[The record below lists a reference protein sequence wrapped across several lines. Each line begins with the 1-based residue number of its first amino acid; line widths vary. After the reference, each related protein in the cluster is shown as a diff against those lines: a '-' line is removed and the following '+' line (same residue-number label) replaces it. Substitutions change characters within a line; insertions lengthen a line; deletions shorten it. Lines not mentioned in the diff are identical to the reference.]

1 MFQPIE
7 PIPKK
12 SRIIKTDKPRPF
24 LCPICTRGFVRQEH
38 LKRHQRSHTRERPFL
53 CILCGRCFARKDL
66 VIRHQQ
72 KLHSAFTQDN
82 DFDKIIVNVAGNTQT
97 ILPTDGHPHPI
108 INAVNQEHIIAQT
121 PINMV
126 PQHGVPNIQV
136 HNASLPFIQ
145 PPIEHHSQHN
155 LNQDLQSNYSKSGS
169 LDSYQQTQLGLDNTS
184 LGRKRSYLE
193 VTPSVTNS
201 LQTPEMLA
209 APTSK
214 RHASF
219 SATTAFSYAP
229 NMDSDI
235 LNQPN
240 YDANSE
246 EGPIQV
252 GFLTPQFT
260 GEQVINK
267 AIEAGLLELDPLELP
282 PSNINEQPNDILFNI
297 NTYENL
303 KKSQSEPLKNINA
316 KFSNSSAFLAS
327 LPSLADMVTVSST
340 NGGSNGF
347 SRTVSKMNFNPFDY
361 SNELLDSQ
369 SGLSTNTVNTIS
381 TSNTN
386 NNVSDAG
393 TDPWLSEFLDP
404 KNFPTDAQLNNIGF
418 VDNNSTPSP
427 DALRRDSLSDQIL
440 GLFTSRQMD
449 LHNENYN
456 FHPIPT
462 SNNNNNGDTED
473 GKSEPLTLNFSHTSL
488 MNGLEKVKT
497 NEDSNIKNLEFFTE
511 PLRQYIIKH
520 NELNSTSFPTVK
532 ELNSYVK
539 MYNEQF
545 TEYYPF
551 IHLHSIVPTEEN
563 YPLLLSLAMIGAL
576 YTFHSSHSKLMSM
589 ICNVQVKKFLFRNEV
604 QTPLWLIQSL
614 VLLSFYNIFNN
625 NVHMTKQ
632 MTAQMTTL
640 LNLIRSNKLNQ
651 PLEISVKPPVPNDQY
666 MKFENDPDEI
676 KLMYDRLSAP
686 EQSKKNFEYFIL
698 AQQRIRICHMVHL
711 LSTLYATM
719 IGVQYS
725 LHSVDLKCGIP
736 TVHEE
741 LYECATYE
749 QWVDILQ
756 DKLKIKIDSKFSL
769 IQLSNGNESYQS
781 YLMYLS
787 NGYNG
792 NLKLAQN
799 SVSKLTLLSLI
810 ISIHEKISF
819 ERKYAKD
826 RNMDWK
832 VNSRPVIDSMI
843 KHWEVLYLKSGGT
856 LIMNETTLPIIDNDS
871 MSRIIVPMYF
881 FAKSRRCVDF
891 SQVVSKVW
899 IKDWSDMNK
908 LLQNI
913 TDDWGHFREAT
924 ETALSMIE
932 SWINIVSS
940 IYTIPNNLKKNHG
953 YKTPVFTITCIFTS
967 VLLISEYLKHIE
979 VWVTNNLKQSN
990 MVELSKADKILYFRA
1005 ANIMKKIQDV
1015 LLPMD
1020 HDKIK
1025 SSYVEFLKLQ
1035 ADTFNH
1041 FDGLWETPPSSNNDL
1056 VETVTLIQ
1064 KLSLSSKALYLGVKI
1079 LSDAPIWPISLLFA
1093 HAFQSRALYNISN
1106 GSIDV

>member
-72 KLHSAFTQDN
+72 KLHSAYTQDN

-97 ILPTDGHPHPI
+97 ILPTEGHPHPT
-108 INAVNQEHIIAQT
+108 INGVNQEHIIAQT
-121 PINMV
+121 PISMGPPQNV
-126 PQHGVPNIQV
+126 PHIQI
-136 HNASLPFIQ
+136 HNTSLTLNQ
-145 PPIEHHSQHN
+145 PSLQQQQQQQHSQ
-155 LNQDLQSNYSKSGS
+155 QPFQQQSVYELTPASQPMYSKSGI
-169 LDSYQQTQLGLDNTS
+169 LDSYQQTQLGLDNTAS
-184 LGRKRSYLE
+184 NPSQGRKRSFLE
-193 VTPSVTNS
+193 VSSTSSSTDNNS

-229 NMDSDI
+229 DMESDA
-235 LNQPN
+235 LNQPR
-240 YDANSE
+240 YDTNSE

-252 GFLTPQFT
+252 GFSTPQFT
-260 GEQVINK
+260 GEQVVNK

-282 PSNINEQPNDILFNI
+282 PGIMDEQPNDILFNI
-297 NTYENL
+297 NTYENV
-303 KKSQSEPLKNINA
+303 KKAQSEPLKEINS

-361 SNELLDSQ
+361 STELL
-369 SGLSTNTVNTIS
+369 NTQN
-381 TSNTN
+381 
-386 NNVSDAG
+386 
-393 TDPWLSEFLDP
+393 PWLSEFLDP

-427 DALRRDSLSDQIL
+427 ETLRRDSLSDQIL

-449 LHNENYN
+449 LHNEHQNYQ
-456 FHPIPT
+456 
-462 SNNNNNGDTED
+462 SVGDNNADDTED
-473 GKSEPLTLNFSHTSL
+473 NKSEPLTINFSHPSMMDGL
-488 MNGLEKVKT
+488 GNGKSTK
-497 NEDSNIKNLEFFTE
+497 DPKIKQLEFFTE

-520 NELNSTSFPTVK
+520 NELNSTSFPTIN
-532 ELNSYVK
+532 ELNGYVR

-551 IHLHSIVPTEEN
+551 IHLYSIVPNEEN

-651 PLEISVKPPVPNDQY
+651 PLEISVQPPVPNDQY

-676 KLMYDRLSAP
+676 RLMYDRLSSP
-686 EQSKKNFEYFIL
+686 EQSKKNFDYFIL

-711 LSTLYATM
+711 ISTLYATM

-725 LHSVDLKCGIP
+725 LHSVDIRCGIP

-749 QWVDILQ
+749 QWADILQ
-756 DKLKIKIDSKFSL
+756 NKLKIKIDSKFSL
-769 IQLSNGNESYQS
+769 IQLSNGDESYQS

-792 NLKLAQN
+792 NLKLTQKP
-799 SVSKLTLLSLI
+799 VSKLTLLSLI
-810 ISIHEKISF
+810 ISIHEKISC

-826 RNMDWK
+826 RNMNWK

-843 KHWEVLYLKSGGT
+843 KHWEILYLKSGGT
-856 LIMNETTLPIIDNDS
+856 LIMNETALPIIDNDS

-899 IKDWSDMNK
+899 IKDWSGMNK

-913 TDDWGHFREAT
+913 TDDWKHFREAT
-924 ETALSMIE
+924 ETALTMIE

-940 IYTIPNNLKKNHG
+940 IYTIPNVMKKNHG

-979 VWVTNNLKQSN
+979 VWVTNNLNQSN
-990 MVELSKADKILYFRA
+990 MVELSKADKLLFFKA
-1005 ANIMKKIQDV
+1005 AKVMKKIQDV

-1025 SSYVEFLKLQ
+1025 SSYVEFLKQQ
-1035 ADTFNH
+1035 ADTFDH
-1041 FDGLWETPPSSNNDL
+1041 FEELWETPPSSNDDL
-1056 VETVTLIQ
+1056 METATLIQ

-1093 HAFQSRALYNISN
+1093 HAFQSRALYNVSN